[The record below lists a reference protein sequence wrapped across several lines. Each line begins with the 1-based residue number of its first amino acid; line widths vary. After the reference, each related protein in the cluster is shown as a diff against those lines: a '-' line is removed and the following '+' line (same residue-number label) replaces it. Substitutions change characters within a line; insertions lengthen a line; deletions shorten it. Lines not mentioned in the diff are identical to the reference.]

1 MALWTR
7 ILLQKGERKRMSEAA
22 LAEAAP
28 EPAVDTPDTSGMAR
42 GYDSS
47 PKSIRQA
54 VRDLRRAGWRR
65 RQRKS
70 WTRLA
75 PPSRKLQTERG
86 VDRRTADAGNKMG
99 INTIATKQNRL
110 VGPSVR

>member
-65 RQRKS
+65 GSAKVGRGWRHRRGSCRPKEA
-70 WTRLA
+70 WT
-75 PPSRKLQTERG
+75 
-86 VDRRTADAGNKMG
+86 DAQP
-99 INTIATKQNRL
+99 TPATKWN
-110 VGPSVR
+110 